1 MIGSAEVDG
10 DFAWVISIGVFI
22 VATSLML
29 YVLDRW
35 ERWKG
40 RR

>member
-1 MIGSAEVDG
+1 MSASVDG
-10 DFAWVISIGVFI
+10 DFAWVISIVVF
-22 VATSLML
+22 VVGTSLLL

-35 ERWKG
+35 ERWKE